1 MSNSNT
7 PALSRAGSRSSLW
20 RSWSPMLEDLVNY
33 EKSRENYPWLIR
45 DHDRD
50 ISYDSNRSSRPRPM
64 ASLAEDPDVA
74 SQSDQSAKS
83 SEDLER
89 RPVPEPLLL
98 PQDEDPNLVTWD
110 GPHDPSN
117 PHNWTKRKKWL
128 STILVSCFTFISP
141 VSSTMLAPALPDL
154 AKEFKIS
161 SDFETYLLMSI
172 FLLAYAIGPF
182 LLAPLSEMFGRVVV
196 LQSANMFYLIFNTVC
211 GFSKTREQMLIFR
224 FLSGLGGS
232 APQALGG
239 GVLSDCWQKEERGT
253 ATAIYSLAPFLGPAV
268 GPIAAGYLTQHLNW
282 RWIFWVVSIADAAVQ
297 ILAFLFLQETYPPK
311 ILKVK
316 ARKLRKITGNGLLHT
331 EFEQRD
337 RSFVSLLLTNLKR
350 PFKMLFTQP
359 AIQITA
365 LYRAYLYGLMYL
377 VFASF
382 PMVWEQQYNQEPGRA
397 SLNYVSLGIGFVIG
411 LQVSGPLIDKVYAML
426 KTRYK
431 HPGRPEFRVPLM
443 FPTALVTPA
452 GLVLYGVSAHLKL
465 HWIIPNVGTAVF
477 SAGLILSF
485 QCAQT
490 YIIDSYE
497 RYAASATGA
506 AAFVRT
512 MAGFSFP
519 LFAPAMYKRL
529 GIACCTEK
537 TSNGLHAKHPHA
549 SLTDA
554 RLQTRASSLLVTH
567 VNKVELDDELVS
579 IYQYVLT
586 DLTHTVMLTHTG
598 IFDAHHGQNMFKTL
612 LSLRAVDTA
621 SMLASNIEN
630 YPEHELGPRGREI
643 QRARSRIDQK
653 ATNWRLINHAS
664 LTEVIQ
670 GLVALSSQ
678 ILVTAERH
686 AGALMPGYTHLQDSQ
701 PTTIDHYLNAHYRAV
716 SRNLPLGGA
725 AYSGTSWP
733 IDRTATAHYL
743 GFNRPVYNARDAGF
757 AALDMGAELAVVL
770 AATLSGI
777 SRLASDLNY
786 WSSSEVG
793 LVWSMRDW

>member
-1 MSNSNT
+1 MSRTNT

-20 RSWSPMLEDLVNY
+20 RSWSPMLEDLANY

-45 DHDRD
+45 DLDHD
-50 ISYDSNRSSRPRPM
+50 ISYDSNRSSRPKPL

-74 SQSDQSAKS
+74 SQSDRCAKS

-89 RPVPEPLLL
+89 HPIPEPLLL

-110 GPHDPSN
+110 GPNDPSN
-117 PHNWTKRKKWL
+117 PHNWTNRKKWL

-154 AKEFKIS
+154 AKEFQIS

-196 LQSANMFYLIFNTVC
+196 LQAANMFYLIFNTVC
-211 GFSKTREQMLIFR
+211 GFSKTKEQMLVFR

-239 GVLSDCWQKEERGT
+239 GVLSDCWRKEERGT

-268 GPIAAGYLTQHLNW
+268 RPIAAGYLTQHLSW
-282 RWIFWVVSIADAAVQ
+282 RWIFWVVSITDAVVQ

-311 ILKVK
+311 ILEVK
-316 ARKLRKITGNGLLHT
+316 AKRLRIVTGNGLLRT

-337 RSFVSLLLTNLKR
+337 LSFVSLLLTNLKR

-382 PMVWEQQYNQEPGRA
+382 PMVWEQQYKQEPGRA

-411 LQVSGPLIDKVYAML
+411 LQVSGTLIDKVYAML
-426 KTRYK
+426 KTRYN

-452 GLVLYGVSAHLKL
+452 GLILYGVSAHLKL
-465 HWIIPNVGTAVF
+465 HWVIPNVGTAIF

-519 LFAPAMYKRL
+519 LFAPAIYQSL
-529 GIACCTEK
+529 GIAWG
-537 TSNGLHAKHPHA
+537 NGL
-549 SLTDA
+549 
-554 RLQTRASSLLVTH
+554 
-567 VNKVELDDELVS
+567 
-579 IYQYVLT
+579 
-586 DLTHTVMLTHTG
+586 
-598 IFDAHHGQNMFKTL
+598 
-612 LSLRAVDTA
+612 
-621 SMLASNIEN
+621 LASTAI
-630 YPEHELGPRGREI
+630 
-643 QRARSRIDQK
+643 
-653 ATNWRLINHAS
+653 LIC
-664 LTEVIQ
+664 
-670 GLVALSSQ
+670 LVAPIVLWRYGEWIRRKSPYC
-678 ILVTAERH
+678 
-686 AGALMPGYTHLQDSQ
+686 AG
-701 PTTIDHYLNAHYRAV
+701 
-716 SRNLPLGGA
+716 
-725 AYSGTSWP
+725 
-733 IDRTATAHYL
+733 
-743 GFNRPVYNARDAGF
+743 
-757 AALDMGAELAVVL
+757 
-770 AATLSGI
+770 
-777 SRLASDLNY
+777 
-786 WSSSEVG
+786 
-793 LVWSMRDW
+793 

>member
-1 MSNSNT
+1 
-7 PALSRAGSRSSLW
+7 
-20 RSWSPMLEDLVNY
+20 MLEDLANY

-50 ISYDSNRSSRPRPM
+50 ISYDSNRSSRPRPLP
-64 ASLAEDPDVA
+64 SLAEDPDVA

-89 RPVPEPLLL
+89 HPVPEPLLL
-98 PQDEDPNLVTWD
+98 PEDEDPNLVTWD

-161 SDFETYLLMSI
+161 SDFETYFLMSI

-211 GFSKTREQMLIFR
+211 GFSKTKEQMLVFR

-239 GVLSDCWQKEERGT
+239 GVLSDCWRKEERGT

-282 RWIFWVVSIADAAVQ
+282 RWIFWVVSIADAVVQ

-316 ARKLRKITGNGLLHT
+316 VRKLRKSTGNRLLHT

-426 KTRYK
+426 KTWYN

-452 GLVLYGVSAHLKL
+452 GLILYGVSAHLKL
-465 HWIIPNVGTAVF
+465 HWIIPNVGTAIF
-477 SAGLILSF
+477 AAGLILSF

-519 LFAPAMYKRL
+519 LFAPAMYERL
-529 GIACCTEK
+529 GIAWG
-537 TSNGLHAKHPHA
+537 NGLLAGTA
-549 SLTDA
+549 
-554 RLQTRASSLLVTH
+554 
-567 VNKVELDDELVS
+567 
-579 IYQYVLT
+579 
-586 DLTHTVMLTHTG
+586 ML
-598 IFDAHHGQNMFKTL
+598 IC
-612 LSLRAVDTA
+612 
-621 SMLASNIEN
+621 
-630 YPEHELGPRGREI
+630 
-643 QRARSRIDQK
+643 
-653 ATNWRLINHAS
+653 
-664 LTEVIQ
+664 
-670 GLVALSSQ
+670 LVAPIVLW
-678 ILVTAERH
+678 RH
-686 AGALMPGYTHLQDSQ
+686 GEWIRRKSPYCAG
-701 PTTIDHYLNAHYRAV
+701 
-716 SRNLPLGGA
+716 
-725 AYSGTSWP
+725 
-733 IDRTATAHYL
+733 
-743 GFNRPVYNARDAGF
+743 
-757 AALDMGAELAVVL
+757 
-770 AATLSGI
+770 
-777 SRLASDLNY
+777 
-786 WSSSEVG
+786 
-793 LVWSMRDW
+793 

>member
-1 MSNSNT
+1 MSRNNT

-45 DHDRD
+45 DHDQD
-50 ISYDSNRSSRPRPM
+50 TSYDSNRSGRPRPL
-64 ASLAEDPDVA
+64 ASLAEDPDVV
-74 SQSDQSAKS
+74 SQSDQSRKS

-89 RPVPEPLLL
+89 HPVPEPLLL
-98 PQDEDPNLVTWD
+98 PQDEDPSLVTWD

-154 AKEFKIS
+154 AKQFKIS

-196 LQSANMFYLIFNTVC
+196 LQSANMFYLIFNTADD
-211 GFSKTREQMLIFR
+211 RQ
-224 FLSGLGGS
+224 
-232 APQALGG
+232 
-239 GVLSDCWQKEERGT
+239 
-253 ATAIYSLAPFLGPAV
+253 
-268 GPIAAGYLTQHLNW
+268 AAGYLTQHLNW
-282 RWIFWVVSIADAAVQ
+282 RWIFWVVSIADAVVQ

-316 ARKLRKITGNGLLHT
+316 ARKLRKITGNRLLHT

-337 RSFVSLLLTNLKR
+337 RSFLSLLLTNLKR

-411 LQVSGPLIDKVYAML
+411 LQVSGPLIDKVYAIL
-426 KTRYK
+426 KTRYN

-465 HWIIPNVGTAVF
+465 HWIVPNVGTAIF

-529 GIACCTEK
+529 GIAWG
-537 TSNGLHAKHPHA
+537 NGLLAGTA
-549 SLTDA
+549 
-554 RLQTRASSLLVTH
+554 
-567 VNKVELDDELVS
+567 
-579 IYQYVLT
+579 
-586 DLTHTVMLTHTG
+586 ML
-598 IFDAHHGQNMFKTL
+598 IC
-612 LSLRAVDTA
+612 
-621 SMLASNIEN
+621 
-630 YPEHELGPRGREI
+630 
-643 QRARSRIDQK
+643 
-653 ATNWRLINHAS
+653 
-664 LTEVIQ
+664 
-670 GLVALSSQ
+670 LVAPIVLW
-678 ILVTAERH
+678 RH
-686 AGALMPGYTHLQDSQ
+686 GEWIRRKSPYCAG
-701 PTTIDHYLNAHYRAV
+701 
-716 SRNLPLGGA
+716 
-725 AYSGTSWP
+725 
-733 IDRTATAHYL
+733 
-743 GFNRPVYNARDAGF
+743 
-757 AALDMGAELAVVL
+757 
-770 AATLSGI
+770 
-777 SRLASDLNY
+777 
-786 WSSSEVG
+786 
-793 LVWSMRDW
+793 

>member
-1 MSNSNT
+1 MSRSNT

-45 DHDRD
+45 NHDQD
-50 ISYDSNRSSRPRPM
+50 TSYDSNRSSRPRPL
-64 ASLAEDPDVA
+64 ASLAEDPDVV
-74 SQSDQSAKS
+74 SQSDQSRKS

-89 RPVPEPLLL
+89 HPAPEPLLL
-98 PQDEDPNLVTWD
+98 PQDEDPNL
-110 GPHDPSN
+110 
-117 PHNWTKRKKWL
+117 
-128 STILVSCFTFISP
+128 
-141 VSSTMLAPALPDL
+141 
-154 AKEFKIS
+154 
-161 SDFETYLLMSI
+161 
-172 FLLAYAIGPF
+172 
-182 LLAPLSEMFGRVVV
+182 
-196 LQSANMFYLIFNTVC
+196 
-211 GFSKTREQMLIFR
+211 
-224 FLSGLGGS
+224 
-232 APQALGG
+232 LGG
-239 GVLSDCWQKEERGT
+239 GVLSDCWRKEERGT

-282 RWIFWVVSIADAAVQ
+282 RWIFWVVSIADAVVQ

-316 ARKLRKITGNGLLHT
+316 ARKLRKITGNRLLHT

-337 RSFVSLLLTNLKR
+337 RTFLSLLLTNLKR
-350 PFKMLFTQP
+350 PFRMLFTQP

-426 KTRYK
+426 KTRYN

-443 FPTALVTPA
+443 FPTAVITPA

-465 HWIIPNVGTAVF
+465 HWIIPNVGTAIF

-529 GIACCTEK
+529 GIAWG
-537 TSNGLHAKHPHA
+537 NGLLAGTA
-549 SLTDA
+549 
-554 RLQTRASSLLVTH
+554 
-567 VNKVELDDELVS
+567 
-579 IYQYVLT
+579 
-586 DLTHTVMLTHTG
+586 ML
-598 IFDAHHGQNMFKTL
+598 IC
-612 LSLRAVDTA
+612 
-621 SMLASNIEN
+621 
-630 YPEHELGPRGREI
+630 
-643 QRARSRIDQK
+643 
-653 ATNWRLINHAS
+653 
-664 LTEVIQ
+664 
-670 GLVALSSQ
+670 LVAPIVLW
-678 ILVTAERH
+678 RH
-686 AGALMPGYTHLQDSQ
+686 GEWIRRKSPYCAG
-701 PTTIDHYLNAHYRAV
+701 
-716 SRNLPLGGA
+716 
-725 AYSGTSWP
+725 
-733 IDRTATAHYL
+733 
-743 GFNRPVYNARDAGF
+743 
-757 AALDMGAELAVVL
+757 
-770 AATLSGI
+770 
-777 SRLASDLNY
+777 
-786 WSSSEVG
+786 
-793 LVWSMRDW
+793 

>member
-1 MSNSNT
+1 MSRNNT

-45 DHDRD
+45 DHDQD
-50 ISYDSNRSSRPRPM
+50 TSHDSNRSGRPRPL
-64 ASLAEDPDVA
+64 ASLAEDPDVV
-74 SQSDQSAKS
+74 SQSDQSRKS

-89 RPVPEPLLL
+89 HPVPEPLLL
-98 PQDEDPNLVTWD
+98 PQDEDPNL
-110 GPHDPSN
+110 
-117 PHNWTKRKKWL
+117 
-128 STILVSCFTFISP
+128 
-141 VSSTMLAPALPDL
+141 
-154 AKEFKIS
+154 
-161 SDFETYLLMSI
+161 
-172 FLLAYAIGPF
+172 
-182 LLAPLSEMFGRVVV
+182 
-196 LQSANMFYLIFNTVC
+196 
-211 GFSKTREQMLIFR
+211 
-224 FLSGLGGS
+224 
-232 APQALGG
+232 LGG
-239 GVLSDCWQKEERGT
+239 GVLSDCWRKEERGT

-282 RWIFWVVSIADAAVQ
+282 RWIFWVVSIADAVVQ

-316 ARKLRKITGNGLLHT
+316 ARKLRNITGNRLLHT

-337 RSFVSLLLTNLKR
+337 RSFLSLLLTNLKR

-426 KTRYK
+426 KTRYN

-465 HWIIPNVGTAVF
+465 HWIVPNVGTAIF

-529 GIACCTEK
+529 GIAWG
-537 TSNGLHAKHPHA
+537 NGLLAGTA
-549 SLTDA
+549 
-554 RLQTRASSLLVTH
+554 
-567 VNKVELDDELVS
+567 
-579 IYQYVLT
+579 
-586 DLTHTVMLTHTG
+586 ML
-598 IFDAHHGQNMFKTL
+598 IC
-612 LSLRAVDTA
+612 
-621 SMLASNIEN
+621 
-630 YPEHELGPRGREI
+630 
-643 QRARSRIDQK
+643 
-653 ATNWRLINHAS
+653 
-664 LTEVIQ
+664 
-670 GLVALSSQ
+670 LVAPIVLW
-678 ILVTAERH
+678 RH
-686 AGALMPGYTHLQDSQ
+686 GEWIRRKSPYCAG
-701 PTTIDHYLNAHYRAV
+701 
-716 SRNLPLGGA
+716 
-725 AYSGTSWP
+725 
-733 IDRTATAHYL
+733 
-743 GFNRPVYNARDAGF
+743 
-757 AALDMGAELAVVL
+757 
-770 AATLSGI
+770 
-777 SRLASDLNY
+777 
-786 WSSSEVG
+786 
-793 LVWSMRDW
+793 

>member
-1 MSNSNT
+1 MSRSNT

-45 DHDRD
+45 DHDQD
-50 ISYDSNRSSRPRPM
+50 TSYDLNRSGRPRPL
-64 ASLAEDPDVA
+64 ASLAEDPDVV
-74 SQSDQSAKS
+74 SQSDQSRKS
-83 SEDLER
+83 SEDMER
-89 RPVPEPLLL
+89 HPVPEPLLL

-154 AKEFKIS
+154 AKQFNIS

-211 GFSKTREQMLIFR
+211 GFSKTKEQMLIFR

-239 GVLSDCWQKEERGT
+239 GVLSDCWRKEERGT

-282 RWIFWVVSIADAAVQ
+282 RWIFWVVSIADAVVQ

-316 ARKLRKITGNGLLHT
+316 ARKLRKITGNRLLHT

-337 RSFVSLLLTNLKR
+337 RTFLSLLLTNLKR

-426 KTRYK
+426 KTRYN

-443 FPTALVTPA
+443 FPTAVITPA

-465 HWIIPNVGTAVF
+465 HWIIPNVGTAIF

-529 GIACCTEK
+529 GIAWG
-537 TSNGLHAKHPHA
+537 NGLLAGTA
-549 SLTDA
+549 
-554 RLQTRASSLLVTH
+554 
-567 VNKVELDDELVS
+567 
-579 IYQYVLT
+579 
-586 DLTHTVMLTHTG
+586 ML
-598 IFDAHHGQNMFKTL
+598 IC
-612 LSLRAVDTA
+612 
-621 SMLASNIEN
+621 
-630 YPEHELGPRGREI
+630 
-643 QRARSRIDQK
+643 
-653 ATNWRLINHAS
+653 
-664 LTEVIQ
+664 
-670 GLVALSSQ
+670 LVAPIVLW
-678 ILVTAERH
+678 RH
-686 AGALMPGYTHLQDSQ
+686 GEWIRRKSPYCAG
-701 PTTIDHYLNAHYRAV
+701 
-716 SRNLPLGGA
+716 
-725 AYSGTSWP
+725 
-733 IDRTATAHYL
+733 
-743 GFNRPVYNARDAGF
+743 
-757 AALDMGAELAVVL
+757 
-770 AATLSGI
+770 
-777 SRLASDLNY
+777 
-786 WSSSEVG
+786 
-793 LVWSMRDW
+793 